1 MKILFLDLGMG
12 AAGDMLA
19 AALYELIDDKED
31 FIKEIN
37 AAGIPGAEIKAE
49 DAYRCAIRGTRM
61 RVLINGCGEGS
72 PDAGYEHSHD
82 SREHCHEDSCEGH
95 SLSNEHTRTGH
106 DRSRPD
112 AGKSSGSV
120 HSHEDPGLS
129 GGEGRSSGFIY
140 ENSGHGHNHPHR
152 SMADIEALTDAL
164 NVSAKVKAD
173 VKEVYKIIAQAESR
187 AHGREVSEIHFH
199 EAGAMDA
206 IADITAV
213 CMLMERL
220 APDKVIASPV
230 RTGYGH
236 VHAAHGIIPVPAP
249 ATTNILED
257 FPSYEGDIEAE
268 LCTPTGAALVKYF
281 ANETGRMGV
290 MYSKKTGYGMGSK
303 ELERCNA
310 LRAVIG
316 NSTPAALCGAPPKN
330 APAAGFKAPE
340 KGFFDEASFGQTPE
354 SSFEDAQKQPD
365 GEKKGAPSCSEEE
378 LKDKVFELS
387 FTVDDMTGEE
397 VAFACEKI
405 FEAGALDVYTQ
416 SVYMKKNRPGMVVDI
431 LAKEEFRDRIVSAVF
446 KHTTT
451 LGIREAFCE
460 RYILKRE
467 NEVIESSFGTVRKKV
482 SRGWGACTEKFEYD
496 DLCAIARD
504 AGMSLGEIK
513 HLLKNLSMPG
523 E

>member
-37 AAGIPGAEIKAE
+37 AAGIPGARIKAE

-61 RVLINGCGEGS
+61 RVLINGCEEGS
-72 PDAGYEHSHD
+72 IDAGREDCRDGHEHPYAQPGHGHSHCRDLSREGHVHSHD
-82 SREHCHEDSCEGH
+82 
-95 SLSNEHTRTGH
+95 H
-106 DRSRPD
+106 DRTESRD
-112 AGKSSGSV
+112 RN
-120 HSHEDPGLS
+120 HSHVNPD
-129 GGEGRSSGFIY
+129 
-140 ENSGHGHNHPHR
+140 HGHYHSHR
-152 SMADIEALTDAL
+152 TAADIEAVVDAL

-173 VKEVYKIIAQAESR
+173 IKEVYRIIAQAESR
-187 AHGREVSEIHFH
+187 AHGMEVSEIHFH
-199 EAGAMDA
+199 EVGAMDA
-206 IADITAV
+206 VADITAV

-230 RTGYGH
+230 CTGYGH
-236 VHAAHGIIPVPAP
+236 VHAGHGIIPVPAP
-249 ATTNILED
+249 ATANILEK
-257 FPSYEGDIEAE
+257 FPSFEGDIEAE
-268 LCTPTGAALVKYF
+268 LCTPTGAALVRYF
-281 ANETGRMGV
+281 TNETGRMGV
-290 MYSKKTGYGMGSK
+290 MYSKKTGYGMGSR
-303 ELERCNA
+303 ELEKCNA

-316 NSTPAALCGAPPKN
+316 NSTPAALCGAPPQN

-397 VAFACEKI
+397 VAFACKKI